1 MFGADRGGDRVEM
14 PHALDE
20 PGQFVGGDF
29 IGVGI
34 AGLDIGALQLCEM
47 AAGRARIPRPSI
59 DQPGGSVFGGRA
71 PDAEAVGIGRGAR
84 QARQQPPVYAPDG
97 PVSPDSPA
105 PRTPPAAAVPWASAS
120 VRAD

>member
-47 AAGRARIPRPSI
+47 AAGRPRIPRPCL
-59 DQPGGSVFGGRA
+59 DQPGGSGRDTLWT
-71 PDAEAVGIGRGAR
+71 PITNSHLLFPLLLSKKHTT
-84 QARQQPPVYAPDG
+84 QLY
-97 PVSPDSPA
+97 SSNSTNS
-105 PRTPPAAAVPWASAS
+105 RTLY
-120 VRAD
+120 

>member
-47 AAGRARIPRPSI
+47 AAGRASIARPRSEEQTSELQSLMRHSYAGLCLEKKNNKQHTLNTQN
-59 DQPGGSVFGGRA
+59 DNES
-71 PDAEAVGIGRGAR
+71 
-84 QARQQPPVYAPDG
+84 QQHE
-97 PVSPDSPA
+97 
-105 PRTPPAAAVPWASAS
+105 
-120 VRAD
+120 